1 MNPEKITY
9 PKRLL
14 IYFSGIIFV
23 SAGIVLC
30 KKCNLGISP
39 VSSIPFVAEGII
51 PLSFGTLTMLF
62 HLINIILQSLL
73 SRTINLKILL
83 QIPIAVIFG
92 QIINLFQLLFSFTA
106 DSWYIQL
113 LTLILSVI
121 FTALGM
127 VCMIHMQLVQNPPDG
142 LVHLISQKSQ
152 INLGKIKIIYDVSC
166 VLISL
171 IISFLC
177 FHEFRGFGIATIVSA
192 LAVGKLVS
200 FFTPYFFRFFRQAS

>member
-1 MNPEKITY
+1 MNPEKIIY

-14 IYFSGIIFV
+14 IYFSGIILV

-30 KKCNLGISP
+30 KKCNLGLSP
-39 VSSIPFVAEGII
+39 VSSIPFVAEDII

-62 HLINIILQSLL
+62 HLINITLQSILG
-73 SRTINLKILL
+73 RTVNLKILL
-83 QIPIAVIFG
+83 QVPIAIIFG
-92 QIINLFQLLFSFTA
+92 QVINLFQLLFNFTA
-106 DSWYIQL
+106 DTWYIQL
-113 LTLILSVI
+113 LTLILSVV

-127 VCMIHMQLVQNPPDG
+127 ICMIHMQLVQNPPDG
-142 LVHLISQKSQ
+142 LVHLISQKTQ
-152 INLGKIKIIYDVSC
+152 LDLGKVKIIYDISC

-200 FFTPYFFRFFRQAS
+200 FFTPYFFRFFRQSN